1 MIRPL
6 TALVALLLL
15 ASPCAALA
23 QGQQTNAPAGNSA
36 IDEYIE
42 TVPGANGAVVPGS
55 RATKGGGAPALKP
68 SARARLE
75 RLGDDGKA
83 LAAAVDAT
91 SPATSD
97 RTRARTPVPA
107 AAEART
113 PLRAVLDGAAGD
125 GAGGGMGA
133 LLPAILLASL
143 LGAIALVVARRH
155 AAS

>member
-97 RTRARTPVPA
+97 RTRTPVPP

-125 GAGGGMGA
+125 GAGGGMGV

-143 LGAIALVVARRH
+143 LGAIALVIARRH
-155 AAS
+155 DAS